1 MTFST
6 LKQLVPS
13 KRAEFVIDGM
23 DVSLVNALRRVV
35 LSEIPNVAI
44 PFNPYKE
51 SDNTVIVHKNTT
63 PLHNEI
69 IIHRMSLVPICIH
82 PNDLNSTDVMGY
94 RYVLRKKNTSNELL
108 DVTTDDITVY
118 DSKGLPVD
126 TATTQQLFP
135 HNPVTKSPILITK
148 LRPNIF
154 DKENGDE
161 IHLEATATVGTA
173 GQNACWSP
181 VSLCTFENVVDT
193 EQAAKALK
201 EKLAD
206 KSLSKEERQKITN
219 NFEVLER
226 YRYFKKNEYDEPSQ
240 FVFKV
245 ESECRYTPEYIVFKG
260 LLVLL
265 NNVVNLNQRLNKV
278 KSIPFKDD
286 VIALHGIGDVANY
299 YQLAVQGEMHTM
311 GNLIQ
316 SYLYNNYIRAT
327 PDTFLTYIGYHCPHP
342 LESVVVFRLKVVDSG
357 TPEQLIKFCV
367 EATDALITYLSGILD
382 EWIDFAKLDDAEY
395 NDVLLWQQTK

>member
-1 MTFST
+1 MTFSS

-13 KRAEFVIDGM
+13 KRVEFVIDGV
-23 DVSLVNALRRVV
+23 DVSIVNALRRVV

-51 SDNTVIVHKNTT
+51 SDNTVLVHKNTS

-69 IIHRMSLVPICIH
+69 IIHRMSLIPICIH
-82 PNDLNSTDVMGY
+82 PNDLNSNDVLGY
-94 RYVLRKKNTSNELL
+94 KYVLHKKNTTNELL

-118 DSKGLPVD
+118 DTAGQVLDKD
-126 TATTQQLFP
+126 TTRLLFP
-135 HNPVTKSPILITK
+135 HDPVTKSPILITK

-161 IHLEATATVGTA
+161 LHLEATATVGTA
-173 GQNACWSP
+173 TKNACWSP
-181 VSLCTFENVVDT
+181 VSLCTFENVVDI

-201 EKLAD
+201 DKLSTSD
-206 KSLSKEERQKITN
+206 KEERLKITN
-219 NFEVLER
+219 NFEVLEK

-240 FVFKV
+240 FLFKV
-245 ESECRYTPEYIVFKG
+245 ESECRYTPEYVVLKG

-278 KSIPFKDD
+278 QSIPFNDD
-286 VIALHGIGDVANY
+286 VISLHGIGDVANY

-311 GNLIQ
+311 GNLLQ
-316 SYLYNNYIRAT
+316 SYLYNNYIRPT
-327 PDTFLTYIGYHCPHP
+327 PGAFLTYVGYHCPHP
-342 LESVVVFRLKVVDSG
+342 LETVVVFRFRVVEKG
-357 TPEQLIKFCV
+357 THEQVVKFWT
-367 EATDALITYLSGILD
+367 EATDALITYLSNIID
-382 EWIDFAKLDDAEY
+382 EWIDFAKLDDDEY